1 MAIQGPEIKIT
12 VDTSQAE
19 SQTKRFVSNLN
30 SSMTK
35 SSRLVSNQFTASM
48 KQVGR
53 VFGSAFTTIKR
64 AASGLLTHL
73 SILFGQRLSG
83 VVFNTAN
90 DFKALQNVFGAFSSN
105 SIEAGQQMEY
115 LVSESSRLGFNIGEL
130 SDSYKKL
137 FVAGRLTGF
146 SSEKIQETFSSIA
159 EAGAVAGMNTRQLE
173 GALRAVY
180 QMMSKGKVQAEEL
193 RGQLGEHLQGAFE
206 LAAKAMKVSTAE
218 LDKMLEQGKVTAKEL
233 LKNFPA
239 ELRKAYGPGLA
250 TALKLPRRE
259 LERLKN
265 DLTLTM
271 MAMSDGIIIVT
282 NAFLR
287 LMRAFTQNPS
297 IDFIDSFEAAMINVA
312 TIIDSI
318 PLMFKTAFEAA
329 IIYIQPFVDAL
340 NSSMTSTGDS
350 AGMMLDYLGEKLLAF
365 GKLAAFVFMNLPNIV
380 KSAFAQV
387 QNAVTAIL
395 EAAHAFMVTNM
406 TVIHNALK
414 ATGAAVNLLVES
426 VKGAFLELG
435 NIVAKSIDKMIAPIR
450 ELMRWGA
457 EAADAMSKP
466 EFADKLRSI
475 ADTNLGILQSSDD
488 ALAESKVKQKAYY
501 QEITTGLQGVGEA
514 YVTLFDD
521 LKNVG
526 SNFVDMNSLIQTGTT
541 EEINAAMLQ
550 YEALFNTLNKGAK
563 AFKEA
568 NQAQLEFGK
577 TTKAVGQSSVQTAE
591 AVETAW
597 DKVSKKIEDSVAN
610 NLTNAFMDFVTGA
623 KKGFKELVTEA
634 LESIAEIVFHE
645 LIAKELANSIVTSIK
660 SVQTSGTG
668 SSGGGL
674 GDLLSGFGNWFG
686 NLFKAEGGPVSKNS
700 PYIVGEEGPELFVPG
715 SSGNIVPNGRLPGG
729 TASTATATMPGS
741 SNVTVNVINNSS
753 AETTVQETSSGNDRQ
768 INIMIE
774 NSVRDAIG
782 AGRLDSAFGSA
793 FGMRRRGFV

>member
-365 GKLAAFVFMNLPNIV
+365 GKLAAFVFMNLPSIV

-435 NIVAKSIDKMIAPIR
+435 NIVAKSIDKMIAPI
-450 ELMRWGA
+450 
-457 EAADAMSKP
+457 
-466 EFADKLRSI
+466 
-475 ADTNLGILQSSDD
+475 
-488 ALAESKVKQKAYY
+488 
-501 QEITTGLQGVGEA
+501 
-514 YVTLFDD
+514 
-521 LKNVG
+521 
-526 SNFVDMNSLIQTGTT
+526 
-541 EEINAAMLQ
+541 
-550 YEALFNTLNKGAK
+550 
-563 AFKEA
+563 
-568 NQAQLEFGK
+568 
-577 TTKAVGQSSVQTAE
+577 
-591 AVETAW
+591 
-597 DKVSKKIEDSVAN
+597 
-610 NLTNAFMDFVTGA
+610 
-623 KKGFKELVTEA
+623 
-634 LESIAEIVFHE
+634 
-645 LIAKELANSIVTSIK
+645 
-660 SVQTSGTG
+660 
-668 SSGGGL
+668 
-674 GDLLSGFGNWFG
+674 
-686 NLFKAEGGPVSKNS
+686 
-700 PYIVGEEGPELFVPG
+700 
-715 SSGNIVPNGRLPGG
+715 
-729 TASTATATMPGS
+729 
-741 SNVTVNVINNSS
+741 
-753 AETTVQETSSGNDRQ
+753 
-768 INIMIE
+768 
-774 NSVRDAIG
+774 
-782 AGRLDSAFGSA
+782 
-793 FGMRRRGFV
+793 